1 MTKTVIF
8 DFDGTLADTFELI
21 VSITNRLSPKF
32 GYQPVA
38 EKDIA
43 KLQNLSSRDII
54 RQSGISYF
62 KIPFLI
68 RRLRNQL
75 KNRIAEVN
83 LFPGIKELILDLKS
97 EGYSVGIITSNS
109 LDNVK
114 KLMALNG
121 LENSF
126 DFIYSVGRL
135 FGKDKAIAR
144 LLKREKLNPE
154 TVFYVGDET
163 RDLDAAKKAGV
174 KAIAVSW
181 GFNSPEAL
189 ARNNPDFLASNP
201 QELREFIKNL

>member
-1 MTKTVIF
+1 MTKTIIF

-38 EKDIA
+38 EEDIA

-54 RQSGISYF
+54 RQSGISYL

-135 FGKDKAIAR
+135 FGKHKAIAS

-163 RDLDAAKKAGV
+163 
-174 KAIAVSW
+174 
-181 GFNSPEAL
+181 
-189 ARNNPDFLASNP
+189 
-201 QELREFIKNL
+201 